1 MSVNVAVRWFLCLQ
15 SKPSPKDF
23 GLVWGGGLRRLCTA
37 LSGLALGGE
46 GLLVEKGVGILTDL
60 VQSLWPLVAVPGGP
74 AVLNG
79 GEGQIRGVE
88 GRRRERRQWENLSY
102 FGKK

>member
-1 MSVNVAVRWFLCLQ
+1 MWQCVGFCFFSRNPHRTISVLF
-15 SKPSPKDF
+15 
-23 GLVWGGGLRRLCTA
+23 GGGLRKLCTA

-79 GEGQIRGVE
+79 GEGQI
-88 GRRRERRQWENLSY
+88 
-102 FGKK
+102 